1 MADLL
6 ERRYDSAQ
14 LSRGLATLVAEGW
27 RGVGLGTAPNTFR
40 NLTRLSGGR
49 EEEGEEVEEEDLD
62 MAEADLKVMLG
73 KQAITMDTFLAKR
86 AGLKRKMEQSDKNP
100 PKKQIKK
107 DFLDKLTAKKLFLSI
122 VYDSDVTIMANL
134 ELGFN
139 QGEAFNSVNHNE
151 ISADSVYELASIENV
166 LKVLV
171 GAYKSPYFGEGR
183 GVVPLAGKEV
193 TSRENELQDK
203 LAQLKFE
210 LSKDKDFEKYL
221 KKKECLENTYR
232 G

>member
-6 ERRYDSAQ
+6 ERCDDSAEIRQ
-14 LSRGLATLVAEGW
+14 GLATLVAVGW
-27 RGVGLGTAPNTFR
+27 RGVGVGTVPNTFR

-49 EEEGEEVEEEDLD
+49 EEEGEEEEDLD
-62 MAEADLKVMLG
+62 MTEANLKVMLA
-73 KQAITMDTFLAKR
+73 KKAITMDTFLAKR
-86 AGLKRKMEQSDKNP
+86 AGLKRKRDQSDENP

-139 QGEAFNSVNHNE
+139 QGEAFNSVYHNV
-151 ISADSVYELASIENV
+151 ISADSVFELASIENV
-166 LKVLV
+166 LKALV
-171 GAYKSPYFGEGR
+171 GAYKSPYTGEGR

-193 TSRENELQDK
+193 TNRENELQEK

-221 KKKECLENTYR
+221 KKKERLENTYR